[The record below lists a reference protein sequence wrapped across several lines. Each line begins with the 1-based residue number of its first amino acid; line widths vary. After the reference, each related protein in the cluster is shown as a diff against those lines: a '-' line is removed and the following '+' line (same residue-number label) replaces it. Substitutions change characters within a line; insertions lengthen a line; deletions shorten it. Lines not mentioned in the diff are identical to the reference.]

1 MNKLVLLLVD
11 SKMLIE
17 KPI

>member
-1 MNKLVLLLVD
+1 M

-17 KPI
+17 KSGFRLLWK